1 MRSVDVARTAL
12 GNTFRSKLRTA
23 LTVVA
28 IVIGAFTLTLTSG
41 LGAGVN
47 KYVDNVVA
55 GFGDSSQLFVLN
67 AGASDAEPTEGPA
80 EYDPEAAASSG
91 GMFGPGTGG
100 GVLTDSDIETI
111 EEIDN
116 VSGVDPVVMVSP
128 DYLETADGDQYDLT
142 LDSPANAVGLELE
155 AGEAPGDDGMDL
167 SIPAEWLTIFD
178 TEDAESVIGETVQIG
193 ISDVTGEQTSVEA
206 EIVGVTEEA
215 LSGIGATPMP
225 SRELNQELSD
235 LSMEGYEGQAE
246 QAYSMAV
253 VDVDDLAANE
263 DSVKSELTD
272 EGLLGMTVE
281 DQIGA
286 VQGVIDAVSWVLSG
300 FGLIALLAAS
310 FGIVNTL
317 LMSVQ
322 ERTREIGLMKALGM
336 SSGKVF
342 GLFSMEAVV
351 IGILGSVIGV
361 VLGLGAGLIGN
372 AWLTGEGGPL
382 SEVAGLTLFAVDP
395 LSLLGITA
403 LIIGIAFLAGTLPAA
418 RAAKKDPIEALR
430 YE

>member
-91 GMFGPGTGG
+91 GMFGPGSGG

>member
-80 EYDPEAAASSG
+80 EYDPEAATGSG

-100 GVLTDSDIETI
+100 GLLTESDIETI
-111 EEIDN
+111 EGIDN

-128 DYLETADGDQYDLT
+128 DYLETADGGQYDLD
-142 LDSPANAVGLELE
+142 LDSPANAVGLELA

-167 SIPAEWLTIFD
+167 SIPEEWLTIYD
-178 TEDAESVIGETVQIG
+178 TEDPEAVIGETVQIG

-235 LSMEGYEGQAE
+235 LSMQGYEGQAE

-263 DSVKSELTD
+263 DSVKSALTE
-272 EGLLGMTVE
+272 EGLLGLTVE

-372 AWLTGEGGPL
+372 AWLTGDGGPL
-382 SEVAGLTLFAVDP
+382 SGVAGLTLFAVDP
-395 LSLLGITA
+395 LSILGITA

>member
-28 IVIGAFTLTLTSG
+28 IVIGSFTLTLTSG

-47 KYVDNVVA
+47 KYVDTVVA
-55 GFGDSSQLFVLN
+55 GFGGSSQMFVLST
-67 AGASDAEPTEGPA
+67 GAADAEPTDGPA

-91 GMFGPGTGG
+91 GMFGPGSGG
-100 GVLTDSDIETI
+100 GVLTDSDIESI

-116 VSGVDPVVMVSP
+116 VSSVDPMVFVSP
-128 DYLETADGDQYDLT
+128 DFIQTPGGAQYDME
-142 LDSPANAVGLELE
+142 LDVPANALGLELA
-155 AGEAPGDDGMDL
+155 AGDAPGEDGMEL
-167 SIPAEWLTIFD
+167 SIPEDWLTIFD
-178 TEDAESVIGETVQIG
+178 TEDAEQVLGETVEIG
-193 ISDVTGEQTSVEA
+193 ISNVTGKQSTVEA
-206 EIVGVTEEA
+206 EIVGVSEEA
-215 LSGIGATPMP
+215 LSGIGGTPMP
-225 SRELNQELSD
+225 SRELNQELND
-235 LSMEGYEGQAE
+235 LSMEGYEGSAQN
-246 QAYSMAV
+246 AYTMAV
-253 VDVDDLAANE
+253 VDVENIEANE
-263 DSVKSELTD
+263 QGVKDALIEQD
-272 EGLLGMTVE
+272 LLGLTVE

-382 SEVAGLTLFAVDP
+382 GAVAGLTLFAVDP
-395 LSLLGITA
+395 LAIIGITA
-403 LIIGIAFLAGTLPAA
+403 LIVFIAFLAGTLPAA

>member
-55 GFGDSSQLFVLN
+55 GFGDSSQMFVLK
-67 AGASDAEPTEGPA
+67 AGSAEAETEGPA
-80 EYDPEAAASSG
+80 EYDPEAAAGSS

-100 GVLTDSDIETI
+100 DVLTESDIENI
-111 EEIDN
+111 EDIDN
-116 VSGVDPVVMVSP
+116 VSAVDPVVVVSA
-128 DYLETADGDQYDLT
+128 DYLENSAGDQYALT
-142 LDSPANAVGLELE
+142 LDSPANALGLELE
-155 AGEAPGDDGMDL
+155 AGETPGDDGMDL
-167 SIPAEWLTIFD
+167 SVPAEWLTVFD
-178 TEDAESVIGETVQIG
+178 AEDAEQVIGETVEIG
-193 ISDVTGEQTSVEA
+193 VSNVTGEQSTVEA

-225 SRELNQELSD
+225 SRELNQELYD
-235 LSMEGYEGQAE
+235 LSMEGYQGEAQD
-246 QAYSMAV
+246 AYSMAV
-253 VDVDDLAANE
+253 VDVDDLEANE
-263 DSVKSELTD
+263 QGVKDALSE
-272 EGLLGMTVE
+272 EELLGMTVE

-286 VQGVIDAVSWVLSG
+286 IQGVIDAVSWVLSG

-351 IGILGSVIGV
+351 IGIMGSVIGV
-361 VLGLGAGLIGN
+361 GLGVAAGLIGN
-372 AWLTGEGGPL
+372 GWLTGEGGPL
-382 SEVAGLTLFAVDP
+382 GEVAGLTLFAVDP
-395 LSLLGITA
+395 MALLGITA
-403 LIIGIAFLAGTLPAA
+403 LIVVIAFLAGTLPAA

>member
-28 IVIGAFTLTLTSG
+28 IVIGSFTLTLTSG

-47 KYVDNVVA
+47 KYVDTVVG
-55 GFGDSSQLFVLN
+55 GFGDSSQMFVMSS
-67 AGASDAEPTEGPA
+67 GASDAEPTEGPA

-91 GMFGPGTGG
+91 GMFGGGPGA
-100 GVLTDSDIETI
+100 GVLTDSDIETL
-111 EEIDN
+111 EGLDH
-116 VSGVDPVVMVSP
+116 VTAVDPMVFVSP
-128 DYLETADGDQYDLT
+128 DYIETPDGEQYAME
-142 LDSPANAVGLELE
+142 LDVPANAVGLEME
-155 AGEAPGDDGMDL
+155 AGEAPGDDGMEL
-167 SIPAEWLTIFD
+167 SIPSEWLTIFD
-178 TEDAESVIGETVQIG
+178 TEDAEAVIGETVEIG
-193 ISDVTGEQTSVEA
+193 ISNVTGEQSTVEA
-206 EIVGVTEEA
+206 EIVGVSEEA
-215 LSGIGATPMP
+215 LSGIGSTPMP
-225 SRELNQELSD
+225 SRELNQELND
-235 LSMEGYEGQAE
+235 LSMEGYQGQAE
-246 QAYSMAV
+246 NAYAMAV
-253 VDVDDLAANE
+253 LDVDNLEANE
-263 DSVKSELTD
+263 QTVKNELID
-272 EGLLGMTVE
+272 ESLLGLTVE

-300 FGLIALLAAS
+300 FGFIALLAAS

-317 LMSVQ
+317 LMSVK

-351 IGILGSVIGV
+351 IGLMGSVIGV
-361 VLGLGAGLIGN
+361 VLGLGAGLVGN
-372 AWLTGEGGPL
+372 AWLTAEGGPL
-382 SEVAGLTLFAVDP
+382 GEVAGLTLFAVDP
-395 LSLLGITA
+395 LSIVGITA
-403 LIIGIAFLAGTLPAA
+403 LIVGIAFLAGTLPAA

>member
-23 LTVVA
+23 LTVIA
-28 IVIGAFTLTLTSG
+28 IVIGSFTLTLTSG

-47 KYVDNVVA
+47 QYVDRVVA
-55 GFGDSSQLFVLN
+55 GFGGSSQMFVLST
-67 AGASDAEPTEGPA
+67 GADDAEPTDGPA
-80 EYDPEAAASSG
+80 EYDPETATGSG
-91 GMFGPGTGG
+91 GMFGPGSGA
-100 GVLTDSDIETI
+100 GVLTDSDIESI

-116 VSGVDPVVMVSP
+116 VAAVDPMVFVSP
-128 DYLETADGDQYDLT
+128 DYLETPDGDQYAME
-142 LDSPANAVGLELE
+142 LDVPANALGLEIE
-155 AGEAPGDDGMDL
+155 AGEAPGEDGMEL
-167 SIPAEWLTIFD
+167 SIPGDWLTIFD
-178 TEDAESVIGETVQIG
+178 TEDPEQVIGETVQIG
-193 ISDVTGEQTSVEA
+193 ISNVIGEQSTVEA
-206 EIVGVTEEA
+206 EIVGVSEEA
-215 LSGIGATPMP
+215 LSGVGATPMP
-225 SRELNQELSD
+225 SRELNQELND
-235 LSMEGYEGQAE
+235 LSMEGYEGPAQS
-246 QAYSMAV
+246 AYTMAV
-253 VDVDDLAANE
+253 VDVDDIEANE
-263 DSVKSELTD
+263 QSVKAALSD
-272 EGLLGMTVE
+272 QDLLGLTVE

-300 FGLIALLAAS
+300 FALIALLAAS

-361 VLGLGAGLIGN
+361 VLGLGAGIIGN
-372 AWLTGEGGPL
+372 AWLTGEDGPL
-382 SEVAGLTLFAVDP
+382 GGVAGLTLFAVDP
-395 LSLLGITA
+395 LAIAGIVA
-403 LIIGIAFLAGTLPAA
+403 LIVLIAFLAGTLPAA

>member
-80 EYDPEAAASSG
+80 EYDPEAATDSG

-100 GVLTDSDIETI
+100 GLLTESDIETI
-111 EEIDN
+111 EDIDH

-128 DYLETADGDQYDLT
+128 DYLETADGAQYDLT

-167 SIPAEWLTIFD
+167 SIPTEWLTIFD
-178 TEDAESVIGETVQIG
+178 TEDAEAVIGETVQIG

-263 DSVKSELTD
+263 DSVKSALTD

-372 AWLTGEGGPL
+372 GWLTGEGGPL
-382 SEVAGLTLFAVDP
+382 GGVAGLTLFAVDP
-395 LSLLGITA
+395 VSLLGITA